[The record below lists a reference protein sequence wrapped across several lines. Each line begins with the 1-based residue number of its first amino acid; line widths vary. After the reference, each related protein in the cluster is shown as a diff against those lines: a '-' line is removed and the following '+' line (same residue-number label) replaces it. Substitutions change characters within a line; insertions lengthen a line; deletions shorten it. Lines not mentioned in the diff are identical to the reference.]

1 MQLTSNIWSTFPFWK
16 RFIAD
21 GDVKLKFLINFW
33 TNLFNIYNKNEY
45 EKHKF
50 KKKYI
55 IKWRLA
61 KNVQNINYI
70 SYILY
75 AKYIFKCFSV
85 MSIET
90 QFRKRKYTR
99 FVIACVC
106 TATCWLKI
114 HLNWWVILNIETLAS
129 PMICLGTRLHSHA
142 WILIARHVNIQQPW
156 YCVVLMLYRSSTL
169 RLVQ

>member
-90 QFRKRKYTR
+90 QFRKRTYTFCNCLCLHGNLLIENSFELMGYFKHR
-99 FVIACVC
+99 NACFSDD
-106 TATCWLKI
+106 L
-114 HLNWWVILNIETLAS
+114 
-129 PMICLGTRLHSHA
+129 
-142 WILIARHVNIQQPW
+142 
-156 YCVVLMLYRSSTL
+156 L
-169 RLVQ
+169 RD